1 VAQLQAQR
9 LHRQHQLKHLQQ
21 HLQQHQLKRQQQT

>member
-9 LHRQHQLKHLQQ
+9 LHRLQLLLHLLQHRP
-21 HLQQHQLKRQQQT
+21 KRQHRHRQQT